1 MAVLLVDYGEVLSE
15 PQPPE
20 PLDAMARITGMALP
34 DFVERY
40 WEHRPAYDRGGS
52 ANAFWSAMIGTEEV
66 ADAAMLE
73 ELVAL
78 DIASWLELNGDTL
91 KVLKDA
97 RRHGTSLSLLS
108 NAPRE
113 LASAL
118 RRDPTFELFDHL
130 IFSSELG
137 MVKPE
142 QAIFEAAA
150 EIVSAAPAEI
160 VFVDDRPA
168 NVGAAAGAGMQG
180 LLFSSAAQLRE
191 ELVARLS
198 QVP

>member
-20 PLDAMARITGMALP
+20 PLAAMARITGMALP

-52 ANAFWSAMIGTEEV
+52 ANAFWSAMIGTEV
-66 ADAAMLE
+66 ADTAMLE

-91 KVLKDA
+91 NVLKDA

-108 NAPRE
+108 NAPTE
-113 LASAL
+113 LGSAL

-142 QAIFEAAA
+142 RAIFEAAA

-168 NVGAAAGAGMQG
+168 NVEAAADAGMQG

-191 ELVARLS
+191 GLVARLS
-198 QVP
+198 HVP